1 MAKELIQS
9 LLKVDPKERLTAA
22 ELLKHPWIV
31 GHDTPRKNLPATI
44 DSIKKYK
51 QYKIKVSE
59 EGYGVLESRDC
70 CVCDQ
75 HVHEAAPR
83 LQEQE
88 YRGLIL

>member
-51 QYKIKVSE
+51 QYKIKV
-59 EGYGVLESRDC
+59 GYVLYGVLESRDS

-75 HVHEAAPR
+75 YIYEAASR